1 MNANGKYIAKHTSNL
16 HDKYVVVPADKTQNN
31 SAMKRKLKKG

>member
-1 MNANGKYIAKHTSNL
+1 MNANAKYIAKHTSNL
-16 HDKYVVVPADKTQNN
+16 HDKYVVPADKTQNN